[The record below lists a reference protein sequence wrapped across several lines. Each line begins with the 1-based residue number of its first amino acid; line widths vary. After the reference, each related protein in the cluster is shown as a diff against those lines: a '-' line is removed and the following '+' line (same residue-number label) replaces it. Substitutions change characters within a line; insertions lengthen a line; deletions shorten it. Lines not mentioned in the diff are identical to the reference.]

1 MKKLILQISFCC
13 LLLPLTSHSK
23 TQKLNQEVTHTK
35 FTIYLNK
42 FTPLLCQSVEHEAII
57 GGSFSFFTIK
67 TTIKAC
73 RDSYLE
79 KEKTN
84 DTPQIMKYLLAKIMK
99 KIKRY
104 KHL

>member
-1 MKKLILQISFCC
+1 MKKLTLQISFCC

-42 FTPLLCQSVEHEAII
+42 STPLLWQSVDHEAIV
-57 GGSFSFFTIK
+57 GGSFSFFSIK
-67 TTIKAC
+67 TTIKTC
-73 RDSYLE
+73 RVTYLE

-84 DTPQIMKYLLAKIMK
+84 DTPQILKYLLTKIMK

-104 KHL
+104 KQL

>member
-1 MKKLILQISFCC
+1 MKKLMLQISFCC
-13 LLLPLTSHSK
+13 LLLPLTLHCK
-23 TQKLNQEVTHTK
+23 TQKLNQEVTQTK

-42 FTPLLCQSVEHEAII
+42 STPLLWQSIEHKAIV
-57 GGSFSFFTIK
+57 GGSFSPIK
-67 TTIKAC
+67 TTIKTC
-73 RDSYLE
+73 QDSYLE

-84 DTPQIMKYLLAKIMK
+84 DTPRIMKYLLAKIMK